1 MQYWKKRQ
9 SVMVPRALQNR
20 RRLRVE
26 QFEARRLLAV
36 SAVIDR
42 DANGDHLIINGDSAN
57 DQIAIVGTANP
68 GEFLISGVN
77 GTLINGAASAT
88 LGGVSGSIVF
98 DLGGG
103 DDNVTMD
110 NVLVARDIIFED
122 SGGGNDTIVLGN
134 AGVVSTGRNL
144 EIGTG
149 DGDDSV
155 SMLNYNVLI
164 GDNIYLDT
172 AEGNDSLRLDG
183 ASAAADIQIADDTE
197 GADGANSYTCLI
209 TGVTS
214 GANLG
219 VYGDAGTSSVA
230 VINTSALWYLYVQME
245 EGANTIYVD
254 TCYSAGYITLSA
266 GEYET
271 PGTGV
276 AVNPA
281 YNSSINVFRCACLGL
296 QVYGG
301 NGNDILNV
309 QGNLITQQPPFAGQ
323 PEELIVLY
331 IESGV
336 GNDVVTGRYNVVHN
350 ITTAQLSDGND
361 SLTLVG
367 NVVTSTAA
375 LNGGLGGNSLLLS
388 GNVFGSLLTA
398 NFV

>member
-1 MQYWKKRQ
+1 MPRVSLSRRYQ
-9 SVMVPRALQNR
+9 SSFR
-20 RRLRVE
+20 RRGRLAVE
-26 QFEARRLLAV
+26 NLEERRLLAV
-36 SAVIDR
+36 SAVIMS
-42 DANGDHLIINGDSAN
+42 DANGDHLIINGDSAS
-57 DQIAIVGTANP
+57 DEIAIVGTANP

-77 GTLINGAASAT
+77 GTLVNGAASDT
-88 LGGVSGSIVF
+88 LGGVSGSMVL
-98 DLGGG
+98 DLAGG
-103 DDNVTMD
+103 DDRITMD
-110 NVLVARDIIFED
+110 NVLIARSIIFED

-134 AGVVSTGRNL
+134 TGVVSTGRNL

-155 SMLNYNVLI
+155 SLLNYNIFI
-164 GDNIYLDT
+164 GYNCYIDT
-172 AEGNDSLRLDG
+172 AEGNDTVRLDG
-183 ASAAADIQIADDTE
+183 ASSAMDIQIADDTE
-197 GADGANSYTCLI
+197 GADAANNYTCLI

-219 VYGDAGTSSVA
+219 VYGDAGVSSVA

-301 NGNDILNV
+301 NGNDFLNV

-336 GNDVVTGRYNVVHN
+336 GSDTVTGRYNVVHN

-367 NVVTSTAA
+367 NVVSSTAA